1 MHRSKKTRYSIT
13 SSVRAAASGVMVSLV
28 EPAKERLEEIRY
40 DAAVARLDF
49 RGHGHRELE
58 NMRVAPPAALTTSIQ
73 ASCKAQLQLFPVLAR
88 H

>member
-1 MHRSKKTRYSIT
+1 
-13 SSVRAAASGVMVSLV
+13 MVSLV
-28 EPAKERLEEIRY
+28 ELAKERLEEIRY

-58 NMRVAPPAALTTSIQ
+58 KHESSAAALTTSVQ

>member
-1 MHRSKKTRYSIT
+1 
-13 SSVRAAASGVMVSLV
+13 MVSLV

-58 NMRVAPPAALTTSIQ
+58 NMRVAPP
-73 ASCKAQLQLFPVLAR
+73 P
-88 H
+88 